1 MKTQHDIF
9 TVKKEKKVKV
19 KFTAGYTYHFL
30 YKQVMNGVFH
40 KQSASSDAVLSLVKE
55 HWAHA
60 LKHTDNNIVDAQL
73 FTLFWKKKQ
82 KHKNLP

>member
-19 KFTAGYTYHFL
+19 KFTACYTYHSL

-60 LKHTDNNIVDAQL
+60 LKHTDSNIVDAQL
-73 FTLFWKKKQ
+73 LLCFVKKHQ
-82 KHKNLP
+82 KPAIR